1 MMERRACGKRRPSD
15 RSRTQQEGSGQR
27 HAALLPIKMGKR
39 TPFAKAVVC
48 DLRLCHSYYRQ
59 RPFASPSCIC
69 ILKWKY
75 IHMNFK
81 SAGMGLS
88 MDFGKFVPIFYLFQM
103 C

>member
-1 MMERRACGKRRPSD
+1 MAPLLIYKRRGLYG
-15 RSRTQQEGSGQR
+15 EAKAG
-27 HAALLPIKMGKR
+27 
-39 TPFAKAVVC
+39 AKAVVC

-75 IHMNFK
+75 IHLDFK

-88 MDFGKFVPIFYLFQM
+88 MDFGKFVLIFYLFQM

>member
-1 MMERRACGKRRPSD
+1 MDQDSAAWRRFSFINGEVYVGEAKAG
-15 RSRTQQEGSGQR
+15 
-27 HAALLPIKMGKR
+27 
-39 TPFAKAVVC
+39 AKAVVC

-81 SAGMGLS
+81 SAEMGLS

>member
-1 MMERRACGKRRPSD
+1 MDQDG
-15 RSRTQQEGSGQR
+15 
-27 HAALLPIKMGKR
+27 AAGRCFSFINGEAHKGEANAG
-39 TPFAKAVVC
+39 AKAVVC
-48 DLRLCHSYYRQ
+48 DLHLCHSYYRQ

-75 IHMNFK
+75 IHLNFK

>member
-1 MMERRACGKRRPSD
+1 MDQDSAAWRRFSFINGEVYVGEAKAG
-15 RSRTQQEGSGQR
+15 
-27 HAALLPIKMGKR
+27 
-39 TPFAKAVVC
+39 AKAVVC

-75 IHMNFK
+75 IHLDFK

-88 MDFGKFVPIFYLFQM
+88 MDFGKFVLIFYLFQM